1 MKMADKEN
9 AQNVIE
15 SYRKRQ
21 QTARRAP
28 LIILIAALLL
38 IAGIALVI
46 FWLSSSGGLALPF
59 LATDTPT
66 PTITSTATAT
76 ATQTATATSTPTET
90 VTPTVTVTPT
100 SAGPFVYTVVEG
112 DTYFDIAARFNV
124 DLATLLAINNID
136 PTNPQ
141 LNIGSQ
147 LTIPGPDTEPVP
159 TATSYPLSVRSGTL
173 IDYVVEVG
181 DTLAI
186 IAQKFNTTIDA
197 ILEENEIENINL
209 ISVGDTLV
217 IPVNLVTPIPTATQ
231 GTVTV
236 TPTGPT
242 PTLDA
247 TGTVTPTLE
256 ATASLTPTP

>member
-1 MKMADKEN
+1 MADKEN
-9 AQNVIE
+9 AQSVIE

-21 QTARRAP
+21 QTAKRAP
-28 LIILIAALLL
+28 LIIVIALLL
-38 IAGIALVI
+38 LLAGIALVI
-46 FWLSSSGGLALPF
+46 FYLAGSGNVALPF
-59 LATDTPT
+59 LATETPT
-66 PTITSTATAT
+66 STVTPTSTAT
-76 ATQTATATSTPTET
+76 ATQTATPTSTPTET
-90 VTPTVTVTPT
+90 NTPTATVSPTP
-100 SAGPFVYTVVEG
+100 SGPFVYTVVEG
-112 DTYFDIAARFNV
+112 DTFFGIAERFNV

-141 LNIGSQ
+141 LNIGTQ

-159 TATSYPLSVRSGTL
+159 TATSYPLSVRPGTL
-173 IDYVVEVG
+173 IDYVVQVG

-186 IAQKFNTTIDA
+186 IAFKFNTTIDA
-197 ILEENEIENINL
+197 ILEENEIENINV

-242 PTLDA
+242 PTTAATEAATSAPSDA
-247 TGTVTPTLE
+247 STP
-256 ATASLTPTP
+256 SPTP